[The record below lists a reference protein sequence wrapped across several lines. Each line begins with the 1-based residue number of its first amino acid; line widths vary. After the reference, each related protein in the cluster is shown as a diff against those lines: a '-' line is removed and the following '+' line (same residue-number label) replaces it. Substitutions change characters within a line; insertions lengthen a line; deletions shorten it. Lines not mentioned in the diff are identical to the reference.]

1 MFVYIFVSLQVV
13 EMECRELCAIVYTYA
28 HFTYLSSKLANL
40 VHIWR
45 DLGQGWLYGC
55 TPTVDTLTAVSSL
68 LNFDIDRCIYIDTLQ
83 YSEEV
88 PTGALQPPG
97 LINLNRSCFNR
108 F

>member
-45 DLGQGWLYGC
+45 DLGQGWLYSC
-55 TPTVDTLTAVSSL
+55 TYTDCSAVSSL

-97 LINLNRSCFNR
+97 LINLSRSCFNR

>member
-45 DLGQGWLYGC
+45 DLGQGWLYSC
-55 TPTVDTLTAVSSL
+55 
-68 LNFDIDRCIYIDTLQ
+68 
-83 YSEEV
+83 
-88 PTGALQPPG
+88 AL
-97 LINLNRSCFNR
+97 
-108 F
+108 

>member
-13 EMECRELCAIVYTYA
+13 EMKCRELCAIVYTYA

-45 DLGQGWLYGC
+45 DLGQGWLY
-55 TPTVDTLTAVSSL
+55 VAVHRLQYLVSSILTLIDVSTLILYNILRRFL
-68 LNFDIDRCIYIDTLQ
+68 LAFCNHH
-83 YSEEV
+83 
-88 PTGALQPPG
+88 AG
-97 LINLNRSCFNR
+97 LINLSRSCFNR

>member
-1 MFVYIFVSLQVV
+1 MCYCVYLRSL
-13 EMECRELCAIVYTYA
+13 
-28 HFTYLSSKLANL
+28 YLLIIQISKSCSYLAG
-40 VHIWR
+40 
-45 DLGQGWLYGC
+45 LGSRLAVCGC

-97 LINLNRSCFNR
+97 LINLSRSCFNR

>member
-45 DLGQGWLYGC
+45 HLGQGWLYGC
-55 TPTVDTLTAVSSL
+55 TPTVDTLTAVSIVSSILTLIDVSTLILYNILRRFL
-68 LNFDIDRCIYIDTLQ
+68 L
-83 YSEEV
+83 
-88 PTGALQPPG
+88 ALCNHQD
-97 LINLNRSCFNR
+97 
-108 F
+108 